1 MKYLALCLLLP
12 ILSGATPSRLLLNQD
27 RRHEA
32 LAAVGRLR
40 INSTCTAF
48 LIQPRA
54 ASPVY
59 ALTNGHCVLGA
70 SGNEVATNV
79 AVPPSAAF
87 TTHYF
92 VDTPSRR
99 RNIPV
104 KAIPYATLKG
114 LDLAVIELDTTW
126 AALDAR
132 PLRLSETPAQPGDP
146 VFTVGAPVNGVPAE
160 EAWLRRSDCSVDAIA
175 QLAEGPWKFHD
186 ALRLACGA
194 VYGGASG
201 SPVFNARSGDVT
213 AIINTGTQG
222 QIYSS
227 GDIPCYI
234 NSPCE
239 LPGRMFLDTAYALPL
254 TGVANCF
261 NTAGRFDLTAAN
273 CPLDPGNQPTLS
285 GAPFTSAPPGTNWNV
300 TVSGVPEFRYK
311 TGPEGETDCRIDSG
325 YSAPQSTP
333 QIRQS
338 IPAIDGRYILCVL
351 GPNQQPRHATFT
363 HTAIDSKPPAL
374 NPLWSVRA
382 DDNVYSVQ
390 FFFNVPDLSD
400 YRYKFGPDAATDC
413 DNTDGYQIYRRV
425 PIRVPFDKNSLIRF
439 CLLGGDR
446 AGNLT
451 RPTHILLGENHPLPS
466 GVVNSAGFEQG
477 PLSPGAWASLFLAS
491 PLTGSR
497 PLLSLI
503 DSAGTSF
510 SLPTLYSL
518 DHQMN
523 FPIPRN
529 AAVGPAH
536 LRVAS
541 PFPSTILLD
550 IQPVSPGIFV
560 TPTRAAWGFY
570 RTPSMSAIFAGCGRS
585 NSCFQSPIPVP
596 ATVDLI
602 ANGMGLTD
610 TRAVTIWLAG
620 QRLPG
625 RSLEGAAFDIPANF
639 PYRGFVPVQIEIDGI
654 RSNIAYLHLKDEGI

>member
-1 MKYLALCLLLP
+1 MKRLALWLLLP
-12 ILSGATPSRLLLNQD
+12 ALFGATPSRLLLNQD

-32 LAAVGRLR
+32 FAAVGRLR

-48 LIQPRA
+48 LIQPNP

-59 ALTNGHCVLGA
+59 ALTNGHCVLGIT
-70 SGNEVATNV
+70 GNEVATNV
-79 AVPPSAAF
+79 RVPPTASF
-87 TTHYF
+87 TPHYF
-92 VDTPSRR
+92 VDTPTRR
-99 RNIPV
+99 QALPV

-114 LDLAVIELDTTW
+114 LDLAVIELDATW
-126 AALDAR
+126 ASLDVR
-132 PLRLSETPAQPGDP
+132 PLRLSEIASQPGDP

-160 EAWLRRSDCSVDAIA
+160 EAWLRRSNCTVDAIA

-186 ALRLACGA
+186 ALRLSCGA

-201 SPVFNARSGDVT
+201 SPVFNARNGEVT

-239 LPGRMFLDTAYALPL
+239 LPGRMILDAAYALPL
-254 TGVANCF
+254 TGVSNCF
-261 NTAGRFDLTAAN
+261 SAAGRFDLDAPG
-273 CPLDPGNQPTLS
+273 CPLDPGRQPALA
-285 GAPFTSAPPGTNWNV
+285 GAPPTSVRPGTNWNV

-311 TGPEGETDCRIDSG
+311 TGPEGETDCRLDSG
-325 YSAPQSTP
+325 YSAPQP
-333 QIRQS
+333 AGIIREP
-338 IPAIDGRYILCVL
+338 IPPVDGRYILCVL

-363 HTAIDSKPPAL
+363 HTAIDSNPPAL
-374 NPLWSVRA
+374 NPQWNVRTDETA
-382 DDNVYSVQ
+382 FNVQ

-413 DNTDGYQIYRRV
+413 DNPDGYQIYRRV

-446 AGNLT
+446 VGNLT
-451 RPTHILLGENHPLPS
+451 RPTHILLGEKHPLPS

-477 PLSPGAWASLFLAS
+477 PLSPGAWASIFLAS
-491 PLTGSR
+491 PLTGPR
-497 PLLSLI
+497 PVLTLT
-503 DSAGTSF
+503 DAAGAVF
-510 SLPTLYSL
+510 NLPTLYAI
-518 DHQMN
+518 DQQMN
-523 FPIPRN
+523 FSIPRT
-529 AAVGPAH
+529 AAPGPAQ
-536 LRVAS
+536 LRVTS

-560 TPTRAAWGFY
+560 TPNRAAWGFY
-570 RTPSMSAIFAGCGRS
+570 RTPALSAAFGFCSGPNI
-585 NSCFQSPIPVP
+585 CFQGPIPVP
-596 ATVDLI
+596 ATVSLT
-602 ANGMGLTD
+602 ANGMGLTN
-610 TRAVTIWLAG
+610 TRPVTVWLAG
-620 QRLPG
+620 QRVPG
-625 RSLEGAAFDIPANF
+625 RMFEGATFDIPANF

-654 RSNIAYLHLKDEGI
+654 RSNVAYLHLKDEGI

>member
-1 MKYLALCLLLP
+1 MTRLALWLLFP
-12 ILSGATPSRLLLNQD
+12 ILFAATPSRLLLNQD

-32 LAAVGRLR
+32 FAAVGRLR
-40 INSTCTAF
+40 INATCTAF
-48 LIQPRA
+48 LIQPNP

-59 ALTNGHCVLGA
+59 ALTNGHCVLGV

-79 AVPPSAAF
+79 RVPPTATF

-92 VDTPSRR
+92 VDTPTRR
-99 RNIPV
+99 QTIPL

-132 PLRLSETPAQPGDP
+132 PLRLSEAAAQPGDA

-160 EAWLRRSDCSVDAIA
+160 DAWLRRSNCTVDAIA

-186 ALRLACGA
+186 ALRLFCGA

-201 SPVFNARSGDVT
+201 SPVFNARSGEVT

-239 LPGRMFLDTAYALPL
+239 LPGRMLLDAAYALPL
-254 TGVANCF
+254 TGVSNCF
-261 NTAGRFDLTAAN
+261 NTAGRFDRSAPA
-273 CPLDPGNQPTLS
+273 CPLDPGNQPLLT
-285 GAPFTSAPPGTNWNV
+285 GAPPISVVPGTNWNV
-300 TVSGVPEFRYK
+300 TVSGVPEFRFK
-311 TGPEGETDCRIDSG
+311 TGPESATDCRLDSG
-325 YSAPQSTP
+325 YSALQPAGI
-333 QIRQS
+333 IREP
-338 IPAIDGRYILCVL
+338 IPPVDGRYILCVL
-351 GPNQQPRHATFT
+351 SPNQQPRHATFL
-363 HTAIDSKPPAL
+363 HTAVDSNPPAL
-374 NPLWSVRA
+374 NPQWTVRA
-382 DDNVYSVQ
+382 DETAFNVQ

-400 YRYKFGPDAATDC
+400 YRYKYGPDAATDC
-413 DNTDGYQIYRRV
+413 DNPGGYQIYRRV
-425 PIRVPFDKNSLIRF
+425 PIRVPFNKDSLIRF

-451 RPTHILLGENHPLPS
+451 RPTHILLGEKHPLPS

-477 PLSPGAWASLFLAS
+477 PLSPAAWASLFLAS
-491 PLTGSR
+491 PIGGSR
-497 PLLSLI
+497 PMLTLTDAAGAVFNLS
-503 DSAGTSF
+503 TQF
-510 SLPTLYSL
+510 ST
-518 DHQMN
+518 DQQMN
-523 FPIPRN
+523 FFIPPN
-529 AAVGPAH
+529 VALGPAQ

-550 IQPVSPGIFV
+550 IKPVSPGIFV
-560 TPTRAAWGFY
+560 TPSRAAWGFSG
-570 RTPSMSAIFAGCGRS
+570 TTIFGLCAGP
-585 NSCFQSPIPVP
+585 NNCFQLPIPVP
-596 ATVDLI
+596 ATVRLST
-602 ANGMGLTD
+602 NGMGLTN
-610 TRAVTIWLAG
+610 TRPVTVWLAG

-625 RSLEGAAFDIPANF
+625 RIFEGSTFDIPADF
-639 PYRGFVPVQIEIDGI
+639 PYRGYLPVQLEIDGI